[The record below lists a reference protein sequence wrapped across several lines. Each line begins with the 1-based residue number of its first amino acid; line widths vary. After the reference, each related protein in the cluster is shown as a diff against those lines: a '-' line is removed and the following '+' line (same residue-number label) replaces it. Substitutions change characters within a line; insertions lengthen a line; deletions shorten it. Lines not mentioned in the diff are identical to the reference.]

1 MGALS
6 NIEITTLVLFVF
18 GFVLLIGG
26 GEILVRG
33 ASRLA
38 VSMGISP
45 LVVGLTVVAFC
56 TSAPELAVSIQA
68 AVAGQGDLAV
78 GNVIGSNISNILLI
92 LGIAALIAPVV
103 IKQQL
108 IIVDVPLMIIASLLM
123 WVFALD
129 GVVSP
134 LEGALLFIGILGYI
148 LFAMAQSRREQ
159 RSVKAQ
165 YSDTYAPPA
174 RSSTPLWVSLSQVI
188 IGVSLLVIG
197 ANWLVDGAVAVAKAL
212 GVGELIIGLT
222 VIAVGTSLP
231 ELATSVIASARG
243 ERDIAAGNV
252 IGSCIFNILG
262 VLGATA
268 LLAPNGVAVPAT
280 AISFDLPIMVAT
292 AVACLPIFFSG
303 NRISRGK
310 GALFVG
316 YYLAYVAYVV
326 LAAIQHPALNILS
339 TVALWFAIPLT
350 IITLLTLFFRQLRA
364 NRLARAAPENAT

>member
-1 MGALS
+1 
-6 NIEITTLVLFVF
+6 
-18 GFVLLIGG
+18 
-26 GEILVRG
+26 
-33 ASRLA
+33 
-38 VSMGISP
+38 
-45 LVVGLTVVAFC
+45 
-56 TSAPELAVSIQA
+56 
-68 AVAGQGDLAV
+68 
-78 GNVIGSNISNILLI
+78 
-92 LGIAALIAPVV
+92 
-103 IKQQL
+103 
-108 IIVDVPLMIIASLLM
+108 
-123 WVFALD
+123 
-129 GVVSP
+129 
-134 LEGALLFIGILGYI
+134 
-148 LFAMAQSRREQ
+148 
-159 RSVKAQ
+159 
-165 YSDTYAPPA
+165 
-174 RSSTPLWVSLSQVI
+174 
-188 IGVSLLVIG
+188 
-197 ANWLVDGAVAVAKAL
+197 
-212 GVGELIIGLT
+212 

-231 ELATSVIASARG
+231 ELATSVIASVRG